1 MKYIFEPKREL
12 SFCRFYGGIVFTPEE
27 VVDIKKMGDNIPQD
41 NAVTFGG
48 GDNPV
53 RQGSTAWIP
62 QSEQSKWI
70 YDKILTLVNAAND
83 ELWDFE
89 LTGFLE
95 DLQYTTY
102 NANGEE
108 KGDHYGAHLD
118 FDGNCSRKI
127 SIVVQLTDPE
137 DYEGGELE
145 VYTWDKPFVGDK
157 TMGSCVLFPSFLLH
171 KVTPVTK
178 GKRNSLVL
186 WVSGHPFR

>member
-1 MKYIFEPKREL
+1 MKYIFKPEKEL
-12 SFCRFYGGIVFTPEE
+12 AFCRFYGGIAFSPEE
-27 VVDIKKMGDNIPQD
+27 VTEIKKLGDSITQND
-41 NAVTFGG
+41 AVTYGG
-48 GDNPV
+48 NSPV

-62 QSEQSKWI
+62 QNGETSWI
-70 YDKILTLVNAAND
+70 YEKLVTMVKDANN
-83 ELWDFE
+83 ELWNFE

-102 NANGEE
+102 NGKGKK

-118 FDGNCSRKI
+118 FDGNCTRKI
-127 SIVVQLTDPE
+127 SIVVQLTEPE
-137 DYEGGELE
+137 EYEGGELE
-145 VYTWDKPFVGDK
+145 IYTWDRPFVADK
-157 TMGSCVLFPSFLLH
+157 TIGSCVLFPSFLLH

>member
-1 MKYIFEPKREL
+1 MKYIFKPEKEL
-12 SFCRFYGGIVFTPEE
+12 AFCRFYGGIAFSAEE
-27 VVDIKKMGDNIPQD
+27 VAEIKKLGDSITQND
-41 NAVTFGG
+41 AVTYGG
-48 GDNPV
+48 NSPV

-62 QSEQSKWI
+62 QTEETSWI
-70 YDKILTLVNAAND
+70 YQKLVTMVKDAND
-83 ELWDFE
+83 ELWNFE

-102 NANGEE
+102 NGKGKK

-118 FDGNCSRKI
+118 FDGNCTRKI

-137 DYEGGELE
+137 EYEGGELE
-145 VYTWDKPFVGDK
+145 IYTWDRPFVSDK